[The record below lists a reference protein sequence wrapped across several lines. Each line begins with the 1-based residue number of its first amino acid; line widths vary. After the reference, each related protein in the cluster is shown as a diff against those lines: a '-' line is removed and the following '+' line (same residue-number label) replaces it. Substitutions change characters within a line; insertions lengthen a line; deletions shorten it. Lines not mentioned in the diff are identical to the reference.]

1 MKTLIALVSVLSV
14 SAAFAGDATGG
25 STAAPTHRYII
36 ERTFPK
42 GALEHLDA
50 TVKNKV
56 NENNASVGVRWIQ
69 SYSNADETKTFCVYE
84 GPSEAAVRKAAELN
98 QLPVDSVTEVPV
110 ELESGVAKGAS
121 AQIQRK

>member
-1 MKTLIALVSVLSV
+1 MKTLVTLLALLAAST
-14 SAAFAGDATGG
+14 AFADALPNSTG
-25 STAAPTHRYII
+25 AAPHRYII

-42 GALEHLDA
+42 GALDHLDA

-56 NENNASVGVRWIQ
+56 NENNASLGVRWLK
-69 SYSNADETKTFCVYE
+69 SYTNADETKTFCVYE

-110 ELESGVAKGAS
+110 ELESGVAEGAS
-121 AQIQRK
+121 AKVQRK